1 MFRDLVRKQGAGNKI
16 RAEHTWW
23 PLRSKPVKQFTKF
36 PSSVLLSHQLGVSET
51 DLQKAL
57 CCSSVTE
64 KRITTIDGFSVRKF
78 HNVEFLTVL
87 ELASHIL
94 TLNHDIVPCH
104 NTIAQQDCSEVN
116 RLRQSI
122 TRCRTRS
129 EVSTQE
135 KLDDTSANVQKRRR
149 QEDGSVDDAGET
161 SKEQNRK
168 ETLQKHL
175 KTMTLDETATF
186 VDQVFATIEIV
197 CGMIDPSRA
206 AMVRSSIEPIVIHFN
221 CDTIIDL
228 TMLAPDEDETPTA
241 PKRSRFHQQELP
253 LPDGATV
260 EGSTVKIPNNYSNIL
275 LTASDAA
282 RYRKERKIVASLDKL
297 LSRDK
302 SQPTQ
307 QSQRLLA
314 GFASSHPTISPDS
327 QALLIGMARYTF
339 MLELESVIK
348 DNRRR
353 MMIATNG
360 KEKWSISNKCEME
373 MALRSSPSASAIDDW
388 VVHLALE
395 QAVIASAFFQNCG
408 AVYLMSDGGHKGSQ
422 VKLLSG
428 WDEHDTSQTP
438 EGSVRTI
445 LLDIDASG
453 KKSEDV
459 ATGCVYSLEKIG
471 VDNID
476 GLTNDSGAGT
486 PESLQAELVEKDKM
500 VEGVA
505 LADSCALHDLQSVF
519 RLPIRHYMGDGGL
532 DNRNAMQLIHA
543 VWDMFAKFKEHFTSD
558 TWRRALSRMWK
569 ILQGDE

>member
-23 PLRSKPVKQFTKF
+23 PSHSKPVKQFTKF

-64 KRITTIDGFSVRKF
+64 KRITTVDGFSVRKF

-122 TRCRTRS
+122 TRCGTRS

-253 LPDGATV
+253 LPDGATA
-260 EGSTVKIPNNYSNIL
+260 EGSTVKTPNNCSNTL

-282 RYRKERKIVASLDKL
+282 RCRKERKIVASLDKL

-307 QSQRLLA
+307 QSQRHQ
-314 GFASSHPTISPDS
+314 GF
-327 QALLIGMARYTF
+327 
-339 MLELESVIK
+339 
-348 DNRRR
+348 
-353 MMIATNG
+353 
-360 KEKWSISNKCEME
+360 
-373 MALRSSPSASAIDDW
+373 SA
-388 VVHLALE
+388 
-395 QAVIASAFFQNCG
+395 
-408 AVYLMSDGGHKGSQ
+408 
-422 VKLLSG
+422 
-428 WDEHDTSQTP
+428 
-438 EGSVRTI
+438 
-445 LLDIDASG
+445 
-453 KKSEDV
+453 
-459 ATGCVYSLEKIG
+459 
-471 VDNID
+471 
-476 GLTNDSGAGT
+476 
-486 PESLQAELVEKDKM
+486 
-500 VEGVA
+500 
-505 LADSCALHDLQSVF
+505 
-519 RLPIRHYMGDGGL
+519 
-532 DNRNAMQLIHA
+532 
-543 VWDMFAKFKEHFTSD
+543 
-558 TWRRALSRMWK
+558 
-569 ILQGDE
+569 